1 MYQSFLINSLFT
13 HSTSGYYCF
22 FKSYKKTY
30 ILKKLILKNIISRF
44 KIYSAEI
51 FSLISFQG
59 GPLFGVGIFYKQIA
73 RFGGLVHNKKRYSRE
88 YLLIF
93 DKKLISCVGHT
104 NVTIS
109 SFTSFFKSYFFIEI
123 LDIFFTLN
131 CD

>member
-44 KIYSAEI
+44 KIYLAEI

-59 GPLFGVGIFYKQIA
+59 SPLF
-73 RFGGLVHNKKRYSRE
+73 
-88 YLLIF
+88 
-93 DKKLISCVGHT
+93 
-104 NVTIS
+104 
-109 SFTSFFKSYFFIEI
+109 
-123 LDIFFTLN
+123 
-131 CD
+131 